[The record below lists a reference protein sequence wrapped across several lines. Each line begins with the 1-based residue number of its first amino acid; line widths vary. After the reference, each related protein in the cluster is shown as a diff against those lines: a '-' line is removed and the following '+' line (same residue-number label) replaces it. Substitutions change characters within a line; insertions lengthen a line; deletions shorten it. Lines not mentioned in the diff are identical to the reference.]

1 MEKKDKK
8 DKKKKAKKTN
18 WFKQMKAEF
27 GRIIW
32 PTKGR
37 IAKETAVVVICAVII
52 GIIVAVLDMG
62 LQYGIQAL
70 VG

>member
-1 MEKKDKK
+1 MEKTQ
-8 DKKKKAKKTN
+8 KAKKTN

-27 GRIIW
+27 DRIIW

-52 GIIVAVLDMG
+52 GIVVAVLDMG

-70 VG
+70 VGQR

>member
-1 MEKKDKK
+1 MEKT
-8 DKKKKAKKTN
+8 KKAKKTN

-27 GRIIW
+27 DRIIW
-32 PTKGR
+32 PAKGR
-37 IAKETAVVVICAVII
+37 VAKETAVVVICAVII
-52 GIIVAVLDMG
+52 GIVVAVLDMG

>member
-1 MEKKDKK
+1 MEKT
-8 DKKKKAKKTN
+8 KKAKKTN

-27 GRIIW
+27 DRIIWLIW

-52 GIIVAVLDMG
+52 GIVVAVLDMG

>member
-1 MEKKDKK
+1 MEKT
-8 DKKKKAKKTN
+8 KKAKKTN

-27 GRIIW
+27 DRIIW

-37 IAKETAVVVICAVII
+37 IGKEMAVVVICAVII
-52 GIIVAVLDMG
+52 GIVVAVLDMG